1 MIIWFKM
8 RKYKK
13 LIVSLIQFM
22 VKNGYT
28 IKPLPKVI
36 FNDEQQ
42 EEDVFIK
49 TGYYDPNNMEV
60 YVFTNDR
67 HIKDILRSL
76 AHELIHHKQNVDGR
90 LGAGSYDGETIY
102 NDEKLQRLEEEAYL
116 RGNIAFRTWTETINK

>member
-1 MIIWFKM
+1 
-8 RKYKK
+8 
-13 LIVSLIQFM
+13 M

-28 IKPLPKVI
+28 MKPLPKVI
-36 FNDEQQ
+36 FNNAQQ

-49 TGYYDPNNMEV
+49 TGYYNPNNMEV

-102 NDEKLQRLEEEAYL
+102 NDEKLQKLEEEAYL

>member
-1 MIIWFKM
+1 M

-13 LIVSLIQFM
+13 LIISLIQFM

-28 IKPLPKVI
+28 LKPLPKV
-36 FNDEQQ
+36 FFDNTQQ
-42 EEDVFIK
+42 DEDVFIK

-60 YVFTNDR
+60 YVFTNGR

-102 NDEKLQRLEEEAYL
+102 NDKKLQKLEEEAYL
-116 RGNIAFRTWTETINK
+116 KGNIAFRTWTETVDK

>member
-1 MIIWFKM
+1 M

-13 LIVSLIQFM
+13 LIISLIQFM

-28 IKPLPKVI
+28 LKPLPKVI
-36 FNDEQQ
+36 FDNTQQ

-60 YVFTNDR
+60 YVFTNGR

-102 NDEKLQRLEEEAYL
+102 NDKKLQKLEEEAYL
-116 RGNIAFRTWTETINK
+116 RGNIAFRTWTETVDK

>member
-1 MIIWFKM
+1 M

-13 LIVSLIQFM
+13 LIISLIQFM

-28 IKPLPKVI
+28 LKPLPKVI
-36 FNDEQQ
+36 FDDTQQ
-42 EEDVFIK
+42 DEDVFIK

-60 YVFTNDR
+60 YVFTNGR

-102 NDEKLQRLEEEAYL
+102 NDEKLQKLEEEAYL